1 MGLPGWQQA
10 FLRQHRLPEAYLP
23 YAQQW
28 FMPLA
33 DRIAEHQIGAGRP
46 LLVGL
51 NGSQGSGKTTV
62 CDYLRSHLRE
72 NFSLRVLSLSLDDF
86 YLTRAER
93 QGLADRVHPLL
104 ATRGVPGTHD
114 MALLHQTLTAL
125 LAEEAG
131 TLEIPRFDKSVD
143 DRAPRAAWDVV
154 ADGVDIVLLEGWC
167 LGARAQTGEE
177 LATPVNA
184 LEAQEDPQGQ
194 WRYYVNEVLSREFEP
209 LYALVDLW
217 VMLGAPSFD
226 CVYRWRLEQEQK
238 LAQRTRGDA
247 IMNASQVAR
256 FIQFYERIT
265 RHCLEQLP
273 SRVHDFYPLDEE
285 RQVTS
290 HRHCE
295 NPGNA

>member
-10 FLRQHRLPEAYLP
+10 FLRQHRLPQAYLP

-33 DRIAEHQIGAGRP
+33 DRIARHQIGAGRP

-62 CDYLRSHLRE
+62 CDYLCRHLQE
-72 NFSLRVLSLSLDDF
+72 NCALRVLSLSLDDF

-114 MALLHQTLTAL
+114 MALLQQTLNAL
-125 LAEEAG
+125 LLEEAD

-177 LATPVNA
+177 LAAPVNA

-194 WRYYVNEVLSREFEP
+194 WRHYVNEVLSREFEP
-209 LYALVDLW
+209 LYALVDHW

-238 LAQRTRGDA
+238 LAQRTRGDG
-247 IMNASQVAR
+247 IMSASQVAR

-273 SRVHDFYPLDEE
+273 PRVHDFYQLDEE

-290 HRHCE
+290 HRHRE
-295 NPGNA
+295 SPGDE

>member
-1 MGLPGWQQA
+1 MGSPHWQQA
-10 FLRQHRLPEAYLP
+10 FLRRHRLPESYLS

-33 DRIAEHQIGAGRP
+33 ERLAAHQNSAARP
-46 LLVGL
+46 VLVAL

-62 CDYLRSHLRE
+62 CDYLRCFVEEHAGLRA
-72 NFSLRVLSLSLDDF
+72 LSLSLDDF

-93 QGLADRVHPLL
+93 EDLAARIHPLL

-114 MALLHQTLTAL
+114 MMLLRQTLATL
-125 LAEEAG
+125 LAAEPG
-131 TLEIPRFDKSVD
+131 TLEVPRFDKSVD
-143 DRAPRAAWDVV
+143 DRVPRAAWDEVTE
-154 ADGVDIVLLEGWC
+154 GVDIVLLEGWC
-167 LGARAQTGEE
+167 LGARAQTEAE
-177 LATPVNA
+177 LAAPVNA
-184 LEAQEDPQGQ
+184 LEAREDPRGE
-194 WRYYVNEVLSREFEP
+194 WRHYVNEVLSREFEP
-209 LYALVDLW
+209 LYQLVDQW

-238 LAQRTRGDA
+238 LAEHSRGDG

-265 RHCLEQLP
+265 RHCLAQLP
-273 SRVHDFYPLDEE
+273 LRVHDFYQLDEA
-285 RQVTS
+285 RQVTR

-295 NPGNA
+295 SPGSE